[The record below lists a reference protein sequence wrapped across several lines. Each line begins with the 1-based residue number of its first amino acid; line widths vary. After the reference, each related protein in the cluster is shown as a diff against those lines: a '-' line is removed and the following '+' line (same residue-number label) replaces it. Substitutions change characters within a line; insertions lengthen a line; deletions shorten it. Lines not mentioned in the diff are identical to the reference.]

1 MSTAPAPR
9 PSGGQLA
16 PAHERLA
23 HQRSAASLR
32 AEHTQSVAMGLLT
45 IHDVIEAAGRP
56 GGRPLLRI
64 SINQLLLAQPGWGT
78 ARTRTVLD
86 RLRLMTETRS
96 AKEKVARLDIAWLV
110 DPRARGTRLVA
121 FLDVTCQPTGAPW
134 PGFPFRPA
142 PEGAVLQGA
151 SR

>member
-1 MSTAPAPR
+1 MSAAPAPR

-32 AEHTQSVAMGLLT
+32 AEHTQSVALGLLT
-45 IHDVIEAAGRP
+45 VHDVVEAAGRP

-64 SINQLLLAQPGWGT
+64 TLNQLLLAQPGWGT

-86 RLRLMTETRS
+86 RLRLMTETNTK
-96 AKEKVARLDIAWLV
+96 AKAGRLDIAWLV

-121 FLDVTCQPTGAPW
+121 FLDVTCQPAGAPW

-142 PEGAVLQGA
+142 PAGAVLQGA